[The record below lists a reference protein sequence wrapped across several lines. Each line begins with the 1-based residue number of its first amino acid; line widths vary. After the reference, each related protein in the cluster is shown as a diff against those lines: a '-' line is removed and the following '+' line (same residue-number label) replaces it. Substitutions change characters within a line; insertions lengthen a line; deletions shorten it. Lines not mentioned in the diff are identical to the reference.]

1 MAFKLRPVSVD
12 SIPQS
17 LRKAHQYRFL
27 NEPSHAE
34 SICRD
39 VLRAD
44 AENQQALDILALA
57 LTDQFK
63 LNDRVAE
70 RFGQAMAMLARLR
83 DGYRRAYLEG
93 LIHERRA
100 MAVFHNGRPD
110 STFSVY
116 EALLHA
122 MQCYER
128 AMQQR
133 PAGDDNAIL
142 RWNTCV
148 RMLRRYPELAPPA
161 GSADEGP

>member
-17 LRKAHQYRFL
+17 LRKAHQYRLL

-44 AENQQALDILALA
+44 TDNQQALDILALA
-57 LTDQFK
+57 ITDQFK
-63 LNDRVAE
+63 LNDHVSV
-70 RFGQAMAMLARLR
+70 RFSEAMAMQARLR

-100 MAVFHNGRPD
+100 MAVFHNGRSD
-110 STFSVY
+110 STISVY
-116 EALLHA
+116 GALLHA

-133 PAGDDNAIL
+133 PAGNDNAIL

-148 RMLRRYPELAPPA
+148 RMLRRYPEPAPPA
-161 GSADEGP
+161 ALDDGT